1 MATLSLLW
9 AGTGTD
15 GELATWIF
23 SCHDIIHSWESV
35 RTVRVQAAMTTN
47 TRELTAKAFKLPVS
61 ADANVLD

>member
-1 MATLSLLW
+1 MGSKQ
-9 AGTGTD
+9 
-15 GELATWIF
+15 
-23 SCHDIIHSWESV
+23 SHDIIHSWESV